1 MHQSPLPTRR
11 PGTSADGF
19 RAVTL
24 SAALAALAAL
34 LPFRTDAQAQA
45 QPQPPA
51 PAARG
56 GIGANLEY
64 PVLPI
69 GSTLPDFNLPGVDG
83 KNHKASEY
91 SGKALAIV
99 FESNHCPVSQLYEG
113 RIEKLY
119 ADYKN
124 KGVTLVAINPN
135 NPKTVRLDE
144 LGYTDVTDSLPE
156 MKLRAQF
163 RGIDWPYLYDGE
175 TQGVSMKFGAVA
187 TPHIFIFDEQRKLR
201 YQGRIDDN
209 QREELVKTQ
218 DARNALDAIL
228 AGKPVPVAETR
239 AFGCTTKWLSKASG
253 VEQEWARIQAEPVN
267 VEMVDAAA
275 LKELRAN
282 TTDKVMLVHFW
293 STGCALCTSEFFD
306 LETTY
311 RMYRKRAFNLV
322 TVSTNGPADAAAVL
336 SFLKKEYASSPNKQF
351 ASADRAALQA
361 AWGEKWNLS
370 APLTMVDRA
379 GRQRALPEGR
389 EVRHPRGPPHHP
401 RRHAR
406 HQRLHRIEG
415 VLDAR
420 GGGNEEEARHGV
432 GAGLRRR
439 EKIARDSRSPGDARA
454 RRHPPRAVDAGSR
467 GGADRGCR
475 RRAALGSVV
484 HDRAVSGRHG
494 RLHRARRSRG
504 SATAICCPGPSA
516 TPASGEIIGSTR
528 YHDIVPAI
536 DRVEIG
542 YTWYRESRQRTAV
555 NTTCKLLLL
564 AHAFDTLGCK
574 VVGLRTDNFN
584 FRSQRAIEGLGA
596 KKDGVLRHHAM
607 RRDGSVRDSVLY
619 SILAAEWPDVR
630 RHLELRLARHAR

>member
-1 MHQSPLPTRR
+1 MSTARLTRR
-11 PGTSADGF
+11 AST
-19 RAVTL
+19 
-24 SAALAALAAL
+24 
-34 LPFRTDAQAQA
+34 
-45 QPQPPA
+45 
-51 PAARG
+51 AARR
-56 GIGANLEY
+56 I
-64 PVLPI
+64 
-69 GSTLPDFNLPGVDG
+69 
-83 KNHKASEY
+83 
-91 SGKALAIV
+91 AIV

-163 RGIDWPYLYDGE
+163 RGIDWPYLYDGD

-218 DARNALDAIL
+218 DARNALDAVL

-282 TTDKVMLVHFW
+282 NTEKVMLIHFW

-311 RMYRKRAFNLV
+311 RMFRKRAFNLV

-336 SFLKKEYASSPNKQF
+336 GFLKKEYASSSEQTVRQRR
-351 ASADRAALQA
+351 SRRAAGGLGREVEPVRA
-361 AWGEKWNLS
+361 ADHGR
-370 APLTMVDRA
+370 RA

-401 RRHAR
+401 GRHAR

-420 GGGNEEEARHGV
+420 GGGNEEEARYGV
-432 GAGLRRR
+432 
-439 EKIARDSRSPGDARA
+439 
-454 RRHPPRAVDAGSR
+454 
-467 GGADRGCR
+467 
-475 RRAALGSVV
+475 
-484 HDRAVSGRHG
+484 
-494 RLHRARRSRG
+494 
-504 SATAICCPGPSA
+504 
-516 TPASGEIIGSTR
+516 
-528 YHDIVPAI
+528 
-536 DRVEIG
+536 
-542 YTWYRESRQRTAV
+542 
-555 NTTCKLLLL
+555 
-564 AHAFDTLGCK
+564 
-574 VVGLRTDNFN
+574 
-584 FRSQRAIEGLGA
+584 
-596 KKDGVLRHHAM
+596 
-607 RRDGSVRDSVLY
+607 
-619 SILAAEWPDVR
+619 
-630 RHLELRLARHAR
+630 

>member
-1 MHQSPLPTRR
+1 MHLLPWPTRR

-45 QPQPPA
+45 PPQPPA

-69 GSTLPDFNLPGVDG
+69 GTTLPDFNLPGVDG
-83 KNHKASEY
+83 KNHKAGEY
-91 SGKALAIV
+91 SGKAIAIV

-163 RGIDWPYLYDGE
+163 RGIDWPYLYDGD

-209 QREELVKTQ
+209 QREELVKSQ
-218 DARNALDAIL
+218 DARNALDAVL

-253 VEQEWARIQAEPVN
+253 VEQEWARIQAEPVT

-275 LKELRAN
+275 LKALRAN
-282 TTDKVMLVHFW
+282 NTEKVMLVHFW

-311 RMYRKRAFNLV
+311 RMFRKRAFNLV

-336 SFLKKEYASSPNKQF
+336 GFLKKEYASSTNKQF
-351 ASADRAALQA
+351 ASGDRAALQA
-361 AWGEKWNLS
+361 AWGEKWNAS
-370 APLTMVDRA
+370 APLTMVVAPGGNVLYRK
-379 GRQRALPEGR
+379 EGKFDIL
-389 EVRHPRGPPHHP
+389 EVR
-401 RRHAR
+401 
-406 HQRLHRIEG
+406 RI
-415 VLDAR
+415 
-420 GGGNEEEARHGV
+420 
-432 GAGLRRR
+432 
-439 EKIARDSRSPGDARA
+439 
-454 RRHPPRAVDAGSR
+454 
-467 GGADRGCR
+467 
-475 RRAALGSVV
+475 
-484 HDRAVSGRHG
+484 
-494 RLHRARRSRG
+494 
-504 SATAICCPGPSA
+504 
-516 TPASGEIIGSTR
+516 
-528 YHDIVPAI
+528 
-536 DRVEIG
+536 
-542 YTWYRESRQRTAV
+542 
-555 NTTCKLLLL
+555 
-564 AHAFDTLGCK
+564 
-574 VVGLRTDNFN
+574 
-584 FRSQRAIEGLGA
+584 
-596 KKDGVLRHHAM
+596 
-607 RRDGSVRDSVLY
+607 
-619 SILAAEWPDVR
+619 ILAAMPDTSGYIGSKAYWMRAVEEMKKKR
-630 RHLELRLARHAR
+630 GTASEPAAAGAKR